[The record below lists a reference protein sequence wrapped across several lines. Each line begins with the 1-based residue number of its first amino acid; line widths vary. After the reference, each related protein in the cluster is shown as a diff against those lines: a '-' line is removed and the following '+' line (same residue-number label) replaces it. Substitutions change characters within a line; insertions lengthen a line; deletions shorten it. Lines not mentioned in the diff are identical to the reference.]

1 MSRKIQSLTLAL
13 FLSVIGGLVR
23 PYNAS
28 AARLAGLLL
37 FTAPVSRVV
46 STGQTQKVWVHT
58 LAWARVT
65 LKVDYGNGQV
75 LTQHGTTS
83 KGGEYLFQWTVGYTG
98 SVVVLTHYWVYVA
111 RGPLSAATRGH
122 FVLFPAPPLQV
133 RLEVLTPSLN
143 VGDTLRVRVH
153 SRPGASL
160 SLSVGRADGSR
171 LLTRRARADG
181 TGDWLVS
188 APVSATVTRQ
198 QRLRIVVRGDDLGRH
213 ASVVGVLTLRPRPVL
228 WNTIT
233 PGSPI
238 PAAHPAS
245 LAAARRSARAAAAG
259 SLAAAQSNARTAVQ
273 AISVDLQVLAQWT
286 TAAPPHS
293 VASYQDL
300 LARANSYD
308 AFINVTAQALADDVQ
323 VAARMHVVMP
333 PKAIMVSLAEQAL
346 RAYQDGRLVL
356 FTYITSGRPELP
368 TVTGHFYIYDKVTPW
383 QFISPWPPG
392 SPYYYPPTWIKYW
405 MPFYSGYGLH
415 DAWWRQ
421 HYGPGTNVY
430 GDGSGSS
437 EPTGTHGCVNLPFA
451 QTQWLWNWAPVGT
464 PVVVYG
470 GPSVAPGVA
479 GI

>member
-1 MSRKIQSLTLAL
+1 
-13 FLSVIGGLVR
+13 
-23 PYNAS
+23 
-28 AARLAGLLL
+28 LAGQAAGIPL
-37 FTAPVSRVV
+37 FAAPGSRDVSA
-46 STGQTQKVWVHT
+46 GQTQKVWVHT
-58 LAWARVT
+58 LAQARVT
-65 LKVDYGNGQV
+65 LTVDYGNGQV
-75 LTQHGTTS
+75 LTQHGTTG
-83 KGGEYLFQWTVGYTG
+83 KRGMYLFLWSVAYTG
-98 SVVVLTHYWVYVA
+98 SSVVRAHYWA
-111 RGPLSAATRGH
+111 RVERGDLSGTAHGT

-143 VGDTLRVRVH
+143 AGDTLRVRVR

-171 LLTRRARADG
+171 LLTRSARADG

-188 APVSATVTRQ
+188 TPVSATVTRQ
-198 QRLRIVVRGDDLGRH
+198 QRLRIMASGYDLGRH
-213 ASVVGVLTLRPRPVL
+213 ASAVGFLTLRPRPVL

-238 PAAHPAS
+238 PAAHLAS
-245 LAAARRSARAAAAG
+245 LDAARRSARAAAAG

-273 AISVDLQVLAQWT
+273 ALSVDLQVLAQWT

-293 VASYQDL
+293 VTYYQDL
-300 LARANSYD
+300 LAHAHSYD
-308 AFINVTAQALADDVQ
+308 DVINVTAQALADDVQ
-323 VAARMHVVMP
+323 VEARMHAVMP
-333 PKAIMVSLAEQAL
+333 PKAIMVSIAEQAL

-356 FTYITSGRPELP
+356 FTYVTTGRPELP
-368 TVTGHFYIYDKVTPW
+368 TVTGHFYIYEKVTPW
-383 QFISPWPPG
+383 QFISPWPLG

-430 GDGSGSS
+430 GDGPGSS
-437 EPTGTHGCVNLPFA
+437 EPTGTHGCVNIPFA

-470 GPSVAPGVA
+470 GPSVTPGVA